1 MAVGYEM
8 SLQDYLRVIFKRKW
22 IILVSTFTIFVT
34 SLVYTS
40 KLIPRYVAS
49 GRVELNYQST
59 LATLLADA
67 LLYKG
72 NELATAINFAT
83 SMPVM
88 ENAVRRLGLVGPDA
102 TKADVLV
109 EASKLQAGA
118 SAIGDGQTNFITIS
132 FTHWDP
138 KFCAEAVDAIAEGF
152 SEEYRSRNTKDAD
165 QIKLFLEE
173 QARMAEQQLLESE
186 NELAFLK
193 QQKNYV
199 ELDQGVRINIEQ
211 AATIEADYT
220 KIKMERQQIERE
232 LLEMKTELKN
242 EEPSVRTQELIQ
254 NDPRLR
260 ENRKQLIDA
269 EMELATKLKTLT
281 PLHPEVKRVEDNL
294 KRLRTQME
302 IIIGEITKDRRAE
315 LKTKLGI
322 LKEKEAAI
330 QHAIP
335 RLKFLTEDIPRQQME
350 QARIQ
355 RQISMQEKLFS
366 FFRDKLEEKKYD
378 ELVSRDNAI
387 SVIEH
392 AAIPLIP
399 NYPNKKTNAMVG
411 MAIGLILGFA
421 LAFVVEAM
429 DTSIGTIE
437 DVERT
442 TGLQVLGVIPSI
454 AVDEDEQALA
464 TQSIVTFDPD
474 HVRTR
479 DIKERLL
486 ELDTSVRQSQNGTGV
501 FKPQLITYHDPK
513 SPISEA
519 YRTLRTNVQFKG
531 AIGDMKTLTVTSS
544 GPQEGKTTTLCNLA
558 VAMAQSG
565 LKVLAMGCNLR
576 RPALHKLLGINKK
589 PGVTDILIGARKWEE
604 VVQKTGIENLHA
616 FCSGPIPPNPSELLA
631 SDEMTELIRQVREA
645 YDIVIFDCPP
655 ILPVTDAAVLSAKCD
670 SVLLVY
676 YAGKAAREALVRAKV
691 QLENVGAKILGVV
704 LNHIPAEGRLGYS
717 YYYYHYHYYG
727 KSSKED
733 GLPTRI
739 LKKRKT

>member
-315 LKTKLGI
+315 LETKFGI

-464 TQSIVTFDPD
+464 TQSVVTFDPD

-676 YAGKAAREALVRAKV
+676 YVGKAAREALVRAKV

-727 KSSKED
+727 ESSKED

>member
-1 MAVGYEM
+1 
-8 SLQDYLRVIFKRKW
+8 
-22 IILVSTFTIFVT
+22 
-34 SLVYTS
+34 
-40 KLIPRYVAS
+40 
-49 GRVELNYQST
+49 VELNYQST

-294 KRLRTQME
+294 RRLRTQME

-315 LKTKLGI
+315 LETKFGI

-464 TQSIVTFDPD
+464 TQSVVTFDPD

-676 YAGKAAREALVRAKV
+676 YVGKAAREALVRAKV

-727 KSSKED
+727 ESSKED